1 MSNPSNPNTP
11 PLLRETEAA
20 ARALRLQ
27 LQVVEVRDSTEL
39 DSAFSK
45 MTRDRAGALVVMR
58 DFVFQDQRGRIAD
71 SAAKNRLPA
80 MYQGVS

>member
-1 MSNPSNPNTP
+1 VESGLVANLPRPGRERYRLECGRPLESLQSTHP
-11 PLLRETEAA
+11 PLLRETEAT

-58 DFVFQDQRGRIAD
+58 DFV
-71 SAAKNRLPA
+71 
-80 MYQGVS
+80 